1 MTICNL
7 DADEKVQIMIS
18 SRFTGPLVREIDALL
33 LAKTNKVEVE
43 FEVVEVR

>member
-1 MTICNL
+1 
-7 DADEKVQIMIS
+7 MIS

-43 FEVVEVR
+43 FEVVEVMLVCQVGFV

>member
-1 MTICNL
+1 
-7 DADEKVQIMIS
+7 MIS

-43 FEVVEVR
+43 FKVVEVMLVCQVGFV